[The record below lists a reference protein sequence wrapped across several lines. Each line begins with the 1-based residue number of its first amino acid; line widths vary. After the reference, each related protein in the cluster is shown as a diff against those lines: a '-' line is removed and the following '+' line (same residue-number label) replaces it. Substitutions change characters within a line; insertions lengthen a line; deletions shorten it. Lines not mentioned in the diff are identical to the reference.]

1 MVVAEPHRAERN
13 VDRVLLT
20 LLEAITP
27 SENMSWIGNI
37 EYPSEHNL
45 LVLLLRQLLMVKRE

>member
-1 MVVAEPHRAERN
+1 MVVAEAHRAERN
-13 VDRVLLT
+13 VDRVLKDIT
-20 LLEAITP
+20 L
-27 SENMSWIGNI
+27 SDNMSWIII